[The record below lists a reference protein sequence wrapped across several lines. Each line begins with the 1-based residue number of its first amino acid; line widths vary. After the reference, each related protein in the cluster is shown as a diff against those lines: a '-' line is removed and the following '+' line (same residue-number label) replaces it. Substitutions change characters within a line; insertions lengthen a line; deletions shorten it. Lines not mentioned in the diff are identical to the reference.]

1 MPHKT
6 VIDHNASLALEKV
19 TQKSNEIVQLIDQNI
34 FYYIQSYI
42 NDIYNSTFGKYL
54 TYTIYSVPIGNIIIA
69 IITFIFVFLL
79 RRYFTKFVINLLTK
93 ITKRTKTKIDDMIV
107 QSMTAPIRFFFI
119 IVAFDLFFL
128 FTFID
133 NHFTQLLLSSM
144 LIIDLYWVIYSFIPA
159 LSHILLKYSKKHPHL
174 SQELSNFI
182 IRMLKVLIFL
192 LGFISLLYNFGVNV
206 TAFIASL
213 GLGGLA
219 FALAAKDTVANLF
232 GSVAIMVDGSIKV
245 GDWIEVNDIEG
256 IVEDIGMRTTKIR
269 KFDKALVAVPNN
281 QIANSNII
289 NYSRRR
295 VRRIKM
301 TIGVTYDTTKT
312 QIENILKDIKNMLLN
327 HPEIDK
333 NHDPVVRFY
342 EFGASELVIFIYTF
356 TNTPKWREYLRIK
369 ESVNLKIMDIIEK
382 NGASFA
388 FPSQSIYLEKFPDS
402 FAKEIKII

>member
-1 MPHKT
+1 MPNHT
-6 VIDHNASLALEKV
+6 TIDQNASLALEKV
-19 TQKSNEIVQLIDQNI
+19 TQKSNEIVQQIDRNI

-42 NDIYNSTFGKYL
+42 NDLYNSTFGHYL
-54 TYTIYSVPIGNIIIA
+54 TYTIYNVPIGNIIIA
-69 IITFIFVFLL
+69 ILTFIFIFLL

-93 ITKRTKTKIDDMIV
+93 ITQRTKTKIDDMIV
-107 QSMTAPIRFFFI
+107 QGMTAPVRFFFI

-133 NHFTQLLLSSM
+133 NRFTQLLLSSM
-144 LIIDLYWVIYSFIPA
+144 LIIDIYWMLYSFIPA
-159 LSHILLKYSKKHPHL
+159 LSHLLLKYSKKHPHL

-182 IRMLKVLIFL
+182 IRMLKILIFL
-192 LGFISLLYNFGVNV
+192 LGFISLLYNLGVNV

-219 FALAAKDTVANLF
+219 FALAAKDTVANIF
-232 GSVAIMVDGSIKV
+232 GSVAIMVDGSIRV

-269 KFDKALVAVPNN
+269 KFDKALVAVPNS
-281 QIANSNII
+281 QIANLNII

-301 TIGVTYDTTKT
+301 TIGVTYDTTAS
-312 QIENILKDIKNMLLN
+312 QIQNILKDIKHLLLF

-356 TNTPKWREYLRIK
+356 TDTPKWREYLRIK
-369 ESVNLKIMDIIEK
+369 EDINLKIMEIVEA
-382 NGASFA
+382 NGSSFA
-388 FPSQSIYLEKFPDS
+388 FPSQSIYVEKLPEDL
-402 FAKEIKII
+402 KGV